1 VPSTTVTI
9 PTRTLVLGTA
19 RRDGTI
25 RAEDVYRVAE
35 ASGQSTEQV
44 RSCLRRI
51 VSEGLYERS
60 GAGRKALYT
69 PTPAGAAT
77 LGARLRR
84 VRLSFAQDA
93 AGRGWD
99 RHWRLVAFAVPEAN
113 RASRDAL
120 RDRLRDLGGAPIQG
134 GLYVSPHPWE
144 RDVRE
149 VGEQL
154 GVADNLTLASTDDLD
169 VGGETDPR
177 RLAAMLWPIE
187 EVGTAY
193 ARFVETYRH
202 LPAELESL
210 RQDRGRVSDTELFPR
225 MLAMGVA
232 HDEISGVDPFLPPE
246 LLPRPWAGRAAR
258 ELVVKCRKLA
268 HQVRESGHGTG
279 LFDGYDSFV
288 LEITG

>member
-1 VPSTTVTI
+1 M
-9 PTRTLVLGTA
+9 LGTA

-25 RAEDVYRVAE
+25 KADDVYRVAE
-35 ASGQSTEQV
+35 ASGQSAEQV

-51 VSEGLYERS
+51 VSEGLYERTGS
-60 GAGRKALYT
+60 GRSAVFT

-113 RASRDAL
+113 RTRRDSL
-120 RDRLRDLGGAPIQG
+120 RDRLRKLGGAPIQG
-134 GLYVSPHPWE
+134 GLYVSPHAWE
-144 RDVRE
+144 PDVRNVADE
-149 VGEQL
+149 L
-154 GVADNLTLASTDDLD
+154 GVTDNLTLASTDELD
-169 VGGETDPR
+169 VGGQTDPR
-177 RLAAMLWPIE
+177 KLAAMLWPIDD
-187 EVGTAY
+187 VAIAY
-193 ARFVETYRH
+193 ERFVETYRH
-202 LPAELESL
+202 LPAELEAL

-225 MLAMGVA
+225 MLAMGVS

-246 LLPRPWAGRAAR
+246 LLPRPWPGRSAR
-258 ELVVKCRKLA
+258 ELVVRCRKLA
-268 HQVRESGHGTG
+268 QAVREGGHGTG

-288 LEITG
+288 LDITGP

>member
-1 VPSTTVTI
+1 M
-9 PTRTLVLGTA
+9 GTA

-35 ASGQSTEQV
+35 ACGQSTEQV

-51 VSEGLYERS
+51 VSEGLYEREGS
-60 GAGRKALYT
+60 GREALYS
-69 PTPAGAAT
+69 PTAAGVVT

-84 VRLSFAQDA
+84 VRMSFSQDA

-134 GLYVSPHPWE
+134 GLYVSPHAWE
-144 RDVRE
+144 DDVRR
-149 VGEQL
+149 VAEQL
-154 GVADNLTLASTDDLD
+154 ELVENLTLITSDDLD
-169 VGGETDPR
+169 VGAERDPR
-177 RLAAMLWPIE
+177 RLAAQLWPID
-187 EVGTAY
+187 EVATAY
-193 ARFVETYRH
+193 ERFVETYRH

-210 RQDRGRVSDTELFPR
+210 RHNRGRVSDTELFPR
-225 MLAMGVA
+225 MLAMGVS
-232 HDEISGVDPFLPPE
+232 HDEISAMDPFLPPE

-258 ELVVKCRKLA
+258 ELVVRCRKLA
-268 HQVRESGHGTG
+268 QHVRESGSGNG
-279 LFDGYDSFV
+279 LFDNYDSFV
-288 LEITG
+288 LDL

>member
-1 VPSTTVTI
+1 M
-9 PTRTLVLGTA
+9 LGTA

-25 RAEDVYRVAE
+25 KADDVYRVAE
-35 ASGQSTEQV
+35 ASGQSAEQV
-44 RSCLRRI
+44 RSCLRRL
-51 VSEGLYERS
+51 VSEGLYERD
-60 GAGRKALYT
+60 GAGRKAVFT

-84 VRLSFAQDA
+84 VRLSFSQDA

-99 RHWRLVAFAVPEAN
+99 RNWRLVAFAVPETN

-144 RDVRE
+144 DDVR
-149 VGEQL
+149 QMAAHL
-154 GVADNLTLASTDDLD
+154 GVAENLTLASTDELE

-177 RLAAMLWPIE
+177 KLAAMLWPIE
-187 EVGTAY
+187 DVAIAY
-193 ARFVETYRH
+193 DRFVETFRH
-202 LPAELESL
+202 LPSELEAL

-225 MLAMGVA
+225 MLAMGVS
-232 HDEISGVDPFLPPE
+232 HDEITAVDPFLPPE
-246 LLPRPWAGRAAR
+246 LLPRPWPGRAAR
-258 ELVVKCRKLA
+258 ELVVRCRRLA

-279 LFDGYDSFV
+279 LFDGYDTFV
-288 LEITG
+288 LDL

>member
-1 VPSTTVTI
+1 MTI

-51 VSEGLYERS
+51 VSEGLYERDGS
-60 GAGRKALYT
+60 GRKAVFT
-69 PTPAGAAT
+69 PTAAGAAT

-99 RHWRLVAFAVPEAN
+99 RNWRLVAFAVPEAN

-144 RDVRE
+144 PDVKE
-149 VGEQL
+149 LGSQL
-154 GVADNLTLASTDDLD
+154 GVGDNLTFASTDDLE
-169 VGGETDPR
+169 VGRETDPR
-177 RLAAMLWPIE
+177 KLASMLWPIE
-187 EVGTAY
+187 EVGAAY

-210 RQDRGRVSDTELFPR
+210 RLDRGRVSDAELFPR
-225 MLAMGVA
+225 MLAMGVG

-268 HQVRESGHGTG
+268 HQVRESGSGTG

-288 LEITG
+288 LDITG

>member
-1 VPSTTVTI
+1 M
-9 PTRTLVLGTA
+9 LGTA

-25 RAEDVYRVAE
+25 KAEDVYRVAE
-35 ASGQSTEQV
+35 ASGQSAEQV
-44 RSCLRRI
+44 RSCLRRL
-51 VSEGLYERS
+51 VSEGLYERE
-60 GAGRKALYT
+60 GAGRTAVFT

-84 VRLSFAQDA
+84 VRLSFSQDA

-99 RHWRLVAFAVPEAN
+99 RHWRLVAFAVPETN
-113 RASRDAL
+113 RASRDTL

-144 RDVRE
+144 DDVRRLAA
-149 VGEQL
+149 QL
-154 GVADNLTLASTDDLD
+154 GVADNLTLASTDELE

-177 RLAAMLWPIE
+177 KLAAMLWPIDD
-187 EVGTAY
+187 VAIAY
-193 ARFVETYRH
+193 DRFVETFRH
-202 LPAELESL
+202 LPSELEAL

-225 MLAMGVA
+225 MLAMGVS
-232 HDEISGVDPFLPPE
+232 HDEITAADPFLPPE
-246 LLPRPWAGRAAR
+246 LLPRPWPGRAAR
-258 ELVVKCRKLA
+258 ELVVRCRRLA

-288 LEITG
+288 LDL

>member
-35 ASGQSTEQV
+35 ASGQSAEQV

-60 GAGRKALYT
+60 GSGRKAIFV
-69 PTPAGAAT
+69 PTAAGAAT
-77 LGARLRR
+77 LGTRLRR
-84 VRLSFAQDA
+84 VRLSFSQDA

-99 RHWRLVAFAVPEAN
+99 RNWRLVAFAVPEAN

-144 RDVRE
+144 PDVRDLAN
-149 VGEQL
+149 QL
-154 GVADNLTLASTDDLD
+154 GVADNLTLASTDDLE

-177 RLAAMLWPIE
+177 RLAAMLWPIDD
-187 EVGTAY
+187 VATAY
-193 ARFVETYRH
+193 ERFVDTFRH

-210 RQDRGRVSDTELFPR
+210 RQNRGRVSDTELFPR

-232 HDEISGVDPFLPPE
+232 HDEISAMDPFLPPE

-268 HQVRESGHGTG
+268 HQVRESGTGTG

-288 LEITG
+288 LDITG